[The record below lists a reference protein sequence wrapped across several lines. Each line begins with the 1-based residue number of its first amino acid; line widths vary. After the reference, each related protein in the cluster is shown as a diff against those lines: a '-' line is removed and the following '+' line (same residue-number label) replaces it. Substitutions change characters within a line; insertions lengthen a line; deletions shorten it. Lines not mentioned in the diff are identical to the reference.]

1 MWTGD
6 LQLMTP
12 GYRKERRGVERTN
25 QIENSGR
32 SEDGREGEGG
42 GALFKYLITSR
53 RRMMN
58 YLNTPPRPRGPESKN
73 MFCCKKRHE
82 LKHTSV
88 STSFNTHT
96 HTLFLQASA
105 DHLYICQRTQYSGR
119 INVLTLVSLVS
130 LKSSNLFEFLPVV
143 YSVMCTLNTNTS
155 FIHIFFRRVRLIF
168 LCRRVPSDKNCQVD
182 AFAPDSHRP
191 TAAGSRFILP
201 PSRGQKSVKST

>member
-96 HTLFLQASA
+96 HTHSSCRHPQIIYIFVSEHSTVEGLMCSRLF
-105 DHLYICQRTQYSGR
+105 HW
-119 INVLTLVSLVS
+119 
-130 LKSSNLFEFLPVV
+130 
-143 YSVMCTLNTNTS
+143 
-155 FIHIFFRRVRLIF
+155 
-168 LCRRVPSDKNCQVD
+168 
-182 AFAPDSHRP
+182 
-191 TAAGSRFILP
+191 
-201 PSRGQKSVKST
+201 